1 MAHNKLIIDEQF
13 KNNIQECFL
22 KKQSKM
28 NLENQLADIRKR
40 KHQAF
45 VSRNAVNA
53 NDSFIIKKSEI
64 ILAVYQSQHKQLI
77 TKIKMIARMLTQN
90 TRR

>member
-1 MAHNKLIIDEQF
+1 MAPNKLIIDEQF
-13 KNNIQECFL
+13 KNNIQECFS

-45 VSRNAVNA
+45 INRSAINVNDA
-53 NDSFIIKKSEI
+53 FIILKVRDNIKGT
-64 ILAVYQSQHKQLI
+64 LI
-77 TKIKMIARMLTQN
+77 QI
-90 TRR
+90 